1 MTKTDLKNLGVDQ
14 LREVMQEH
22 FDGITED
29 TTKEEMKDII
39 DSNWDEFLEEALNP
53 VEDEPDEPGDDEP
66 DEEEAD
72 SDKDLSKPDL
82 SQDLYSGRP
91 RS

>member
-1 MTKTDLKNLGVDQ
+1 MTKTELKGLGVDE

-29 TTKEEMKDII
+29 TTKDEMKDII
-39 DSNWDEFLEEALNP
+39 DSNWDEFLNEALNP

-66 DEEEAD
+66 
-72 SDKDLSKPDL
+72 KDLSQPDL